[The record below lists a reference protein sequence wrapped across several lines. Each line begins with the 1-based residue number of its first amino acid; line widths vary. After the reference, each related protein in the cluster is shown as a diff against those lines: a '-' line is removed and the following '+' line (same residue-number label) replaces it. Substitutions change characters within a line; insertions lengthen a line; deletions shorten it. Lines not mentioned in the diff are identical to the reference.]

1 MFFYFLLFNL
11 IQHSLLKTNSNK
23 SLCLLKKNQKKYMD
37 EKINTHWLQGV
48 QGLSKDLTEKL
59 PMSFSIV
66 KERSGEY
73 SEFVLNFN
81 ILS

>member
-1 MFFYFLLFNL
+1 MGE
-11 IQHSLLKTNSNK
+11 KT
-23 SLCLLKKNQKKYMD
+23 
-37 EKINTHWLQGV
+37 NTHWLQGV
-48 QGLSKDLTEKL
+48 WGLSKDLTEKL
-59 PMSFSIV
+59 PMSSFIV